1 MLEISKSIQ
10 NLEKDDIA
18 DNMFHY
24 DYNTRHLLSLIEKDI
39 ELDDPSYLSSYRSFE
54 GEAYENFL
62 YEKLLRY
69 AEANEYITKFVLK
82 GFHQN
87 KHKAYANT
95 LSISEKEQIVY
106 RTKSREIS
114 EFDAMFVTKNNE
126 LYFVE
131 MTLVKSVLKL
141 RRRLRKKKALLE
153 IVFPN
158 YEIKALII
166 LNEGATGVKQFPSYC
181 KVWFTKEYSAQDVLE
196 YIKQPRKD
204 QRVLEKKEKQWS
216 SKMIEAHTLKLHPF
230 RYYNTM
236 SWITKTLRGHKKHIL
251 DMTFL
256 MNFKIQ
262 RYHDLYN
269 KFYIGYMRVEDVSS
283 LLQLND
289 NYNESQKVVVA
300 LEKKHSDE
308 IVVTYYIQKTRKNL
322 ILYTLNEA
330 REVTKEKKDPY
341 GITVTEVFHIS
352 KQMDENYLLTPK
364 NVQTISKLLRERFR
378 KSSATPHKA

>member
-1 MLEISKSIQ
+1 MPKIHPLDMSESIRLLEIA
-10 NLEKDDIA
+10 DVA
-18 DNMFHY
+18 DNLYHY
-24 DYNTRHLLSLIEKDI
+24 DYNTKHLLSLLAKNIQI
-39 ELDDPSYLSSYRSFE
+39 DDPAYMSSFRSFE
-54 GEAYENFL
+54 GEVFENFV

-69 AEANEYITKFVLK
+69 AQNNDYIEKFVLK

-87 KHKAYANT
+87 KHKAFANT

-114 EFDAMFVTKNNE
+114 EFDAMFVTVKNE

-153 IVFPN
+153 IIFPN

-166 LNEGATGVKQFPSYC
+166 LNDGATGAKQFPDYC
-181 KVWFTKEYSAQDVLE
+181 KVWFTKEFSAGDVLDQI
-196 YIKQPRKD
+196 IKKD
-204 QRVLEKKEKQWS
+204 KRQLIPKDIIKGGC
-216 SKMIEAHTLKLHPF
+216 MIEAHELKLHPF

-236 SWITKTLRGHKKHIL
+236 SWITKTIRSHKKHIL

-256 MNFKIQ
+256 MNFKVQ

-269 KFYIGYMRVEDVSS
+269 KFYVGYLNIQDAKTLLKLEGEFADTQRVM
-283 LLQLND
+283 
-289 NYNESQKVVVA
+289 VA

-308 IVVTYYIQKTRKNL
+308 IVLTYYIQTGRKKL
-322 ILYTLNEA
+322 YLYTLENGKI
-330 REVTKEKKDPY
+330 TKEKKDPY
-341 GITVTEVFHIS
+341 GITVTEVFHIN
-352 KQMDENYLLTPK
+352 KQMDSSYEMNLTHIAVVK
-364 NVQTISKLLRERFR
+364 KLLKERFTSPS
-378 KSSATPHKA
+378 KED

>member
-1 MLEISKSIQ
+1 MLEMSQSIRDLDNRDILD
-10 NLEKDDIA
+10 NL
-18 DNMFHY
+18 FHY
-24 DYNTRHLLSLIEKDI
+24 DYNTKHLLSLINKGIDF
-39 ELDDPSYLSSYRSFE
+39 DDPSYLSSYRSFE
-54 GEAYENFL
+54 GEVFENFI

-69 AEANEYITKFVLK
+69 AEKNEYIAKFILK

-114 EFDAMFVTKNNE
+114 EFDAMFVTKENE

-131 MTLVKSVLKL
+131 MTLVRNVLKL

-153 IVFPN
+153 IIFPN

-166 LNEGATGVKQFPSYC
+166 LNDGATGAKQFPDYC
-181 KVWFTKEYSAQDVLE
+181 KVWFTKEFTASNVLE
-196 YIKQPRKD
+196 YITSKD
-204 QRVLEKKEKQWS
+204 KRTLAPKEKIS
-216 SKMIEAHTLKLHPF
+216 GGCMIEAHELKLHPF

-236 SWITKTLRGHKKHIL
+236 SWITKTIRSHKKHIV

-256 MNFKIQ
+256 YNFKIQ

-269 KFYIGYMRVEDVSS
+269 KFYVGYLSVENAKDM
-283 LLQLND
+283 LKLTGEYKEDQR
-289 NYNESQKVVVA
+289 VVVA

-308 IVVTYYIQKTRKNL
+308 IVLTYYIQTGRKAL
-322 ILYTLNEA
+322 WLYSIENDKI
-330 REVTKEKKDPY
+330 VKEKKDPY
-341 GITVTEVFHIS
+341 GITVTEVFHTN
-352 KQMDENYLLTPK
+352 KQMDSSYELN
-364 NVQTISKLLRERFR
+364 ISQIKVVKKLLKERFT
-378 KSSATPHKA
+378 KS

>member
-1 MLEISKSIQ
+1 MLEIIPSIR

-18 DNMFHY
+18 DNLLHY
-24 DYNTRHLLSLIEKDI
+24 AYNTKHLLSLIKKGIDI
-39 ELDDPSYLSSYRSFE
+39 EDPSYLSSYRSFE
-54 GEAYENFL
+54 GEVYENFI

-69 AEANEYITKFVLK
+69 AEQNEYITKFILK
-82 GFHQN
+82 GFHQS

-114 EFDAMFVTKNNE
+114 EFDAMFITKNNE

-166 LNEGATGVKQFPSYC
+166 LNEGATGTKQFPDYC
-181 KVWFTKEYSAQDVLE
+181 KVWFTKEFSAKDVLE
-196 YIKQPRKD
+196 YITKLDKQKLQPKD
-204 QRVLEKKEKQWS
+204 KSWS
-216 SKMIEAHTLKLHPF
+216 KKMIEAHMLKLHPF

-236 SWITKTLRGHKKHIL
+236 SWITKTLRAHKKHII
-251 DMTFL
+251 D
-256 MNFKIQ
+256 MNFLYSYKIQ
-262 RYHDLYN
+262 RYHNLYN
-269 KFYIGYMRVEDVSS
+269 KFYVGYLS
-283 LLQLND
+283 LENAKKILTIKEGEYKDDQR
-289 NYNESQKVVVA
+289 VVVA

-308 IVVTYYIQKTRKNL
+308 IVLTYYIQTTRKT
-322 ILYTLNEA
+322 LYLYSFDDNGKE
-330 REVTKEKKDPY
+330 TKEKKDPY
-341 GITVTEVFHIS
+341 GITVTEVFHINKLMNES
-352 KQMDENYLLTPK
+352 YELTLT
-364 NVQTISKLLRERFR
+364 NISTMKKLLKERF
-378 KSSATPHKA
+378 KTHHCK

>member
-1 MLEISKSIQ
+1 MIEITQSIRDLE
-10 NLEKDDIA
+10 NGDIA
-18 DNMFHY
+18 DNLFHY
-24 DYNTRHLLSLIEKDI
+24 DYNTKHLLGLIKKGIDVE
-39 ELDDPSYLSSYRSFE
+39 DPAYMSSYRSFE
-54 GEAYENFL
+54 GEVFENFV

-69 AEANEYITKFVLK
+69 AEQNDDIAKFVLK

-114 EFDAMFVTKNNE
+114 EFDAMFVTKDNE

-153 IVFPN
+153 IVFPH

-166 LNEGATGVKQFPSYC
+166 LNDGATGAKQFPSYC
-181 KVWFTKEYSAQDVLE
+181 KVWFTKEFCSANVLA
-196 YIKQPRKD
+196 YITSKDKRKLAPKD
-204 QRVLEKKEKQWS
+204 IIN
-216 SKMIEAHTLKLHPF
+216 SKSMIEAHTLKLHPF

-236 SWITKTLRGHKKHIL
+236 SWITKVIRSHKKYVV
-251 DMTFL
+251 DMNFL
-256 MNFKIQ
+256 MNYKVQ

-269 KFYIGYMRVEDVSS
+269 KLYVGYLDIASAKELLNLTEEYKED
-283 LLQLND
+283 
-289 NYNESQKVVVA
+289 QKVVIA
-300 LEKKHSDE
+300 LEKKHSGE
-308 IVVTYYIQKTRKNL
+308 IVVTYYIQLGRKNL
-322 ILYTLNEA
+322 YLYSFDNNKLS
-330 REVTKEKKDPY
+330 REKKDPY

-352 KQMDENYLLTPK
+352 KQMDESYKLSMEDVK
-364 NVQTISKLLRERFR
+364 NIKKLLKERFL
-378 KSSATPHKA
+378 KDGDKES

>member
-1 MLEISKSIQ
+1 MSQKHPLDMSQSIKMLESADISD
-10 NLEKDDIA
+10 NL
-18 DNMFHY
+18 FHY
-24 DYNTRHLLSLIEKDI
+24 DYNTKHLLSLIAKGI
-39 ELDDPSYLSSYRSFE
+39 ERDDPAFMSSFRSFE
-54 GEAYENFL
+54 GEVFENFV

-69 AEANEYITKFVLK
+69 AQENDFITKFILK

-114 EFDAMFVTKNNE
+114 EFDAMFVTKDNE

-153 IVFPN
+153 IIFPN

-166 LNEGATGVKQFPSYC
+166 LNDGATGAKQFPDYC
-181 KVWFTKEYSAQDVLE
+181 KVWFTEEFSASAVLE
-196 YIKQPRKD
+196 YIIAKD
-204 QRVLEKKEKQWS
+204 KRELMPKEKIS
-216 SKMIEAHTLKLHPF
+216 GGCMIEAHELKLHPF

-236 SWITKTLRGHKKHIL
+236 SWITKTLRSHKKHII
-251 DMTFL
+251 DMSFL

-269 KFYIGYMRVEDVSS
+269 KFYIGY
-283 LLQLND
+283 LNLENGKKILNLEGEYD
-289 NYNESQKVVVA
+289 ENQRIVVA
-300 LEKKHSDE
+300 IEKKHSDE
-308 IVVTYYIQKTRKNL
+308 IVLTYYVQTGRKKL
-322 ILYTLNEA
+322 YLYTTENGK
-330 REVTKEKKDPY
+330 VTKEKKDPY
-341 GITVTEVFHIS
+341 GITVTEVFHIN
-352 KQMDENYLLTPK
+352 KQMDSSYEMNLSQVGVVK
-364 NVQTISKLLRERFR
+364 KLLKERFSGS
-378 KSSATPHKA
+378 KED